1 MKTTSY
7 IEVKSNVAL
16 CDEKYARIF
25 PSQERNSIYSSA
37 SYLLLEQSST
47 FPAERIIITLV
58 YAEGTGIKTS

>member
-7 IEVKSNVAL
+7 IKVKSNVAL
-16 CDEKYARIF
+16 RDEKYVRIF

-47 FPAERIIITLV
+47 LPAERITLMFV
-58 YAEGTGIKTS
+58 YAEGTGTKTS